1 MSSDL
6 NKKQIVTV
14 LGAGSWGSALAK
26 LLHQNGHTVRLW
38 EFDSAVA
45 ARYAATRENADFL
58 PGIQMDEGIL
68 ITSDMA
74 EALADTGF
82 VIFVVPTHV
91 LRVVAEKAADLIDK
105 HCVVVTCSKGI
116 EKGTMLCM
124 SDVLSETLPN
134 LSADH
139 LAALSGPSHAEEVS
153 RGVPTLVTAASVN
166 HDTGVKVQ
174 ALFMS
179 PVFRVYTSQD
189 LIGVELGG
197 AIKNVIAVAAG
208 ISDGVGFGDN
218 TKAALMTRGLV
229 EITRLGSAM
238 GADALTFAGLSG
250 MGDLVVTCMSRHSR
264 NRFLGEEIGKGRSPE
279 TVVTDMVQVA
289 EGYRTTAS
297 ALELARKH
305 QVVMP
310 ITQEVYRVLYENKS
324 PKEAVRDLMTR
335 DPKIEDWG

>member
-1 MSSDL
+1 MSSDV

-26 LLHQNGHTVRLW
+26 LLHQNGHFVRLW
-38 EFDSAVA
+38 EFDADVA

-58 PGIQMDEGIL
+58 PGIHMDEEIC

-74 EALADTGF
+74 EALSDAAF

-91 LRVVAEKAADLIDK
+91 LRGVAEKAAGLIDK
-105 HCVVVTCSKGI
+105 NCVVVTCSKGI

-124 SDVLSETLPN
+124 SDVLSQALPQLP
-134 LSADH
+134 LSQ

-166 HDTGVKVQ
+166 HDTAVKVQ
-174 ALFMS
+174 SLFMS

-208 ISDGVGFGDN
+208 ISTGVGFGDN
-218 TKAALMTRGLV
+218 TNAALMTRGLV

-264 NRFLGEEIGKGRSPE
+264 NRFLGEEIGKGGSPE
-279 TVVTDMVQVA
+279 TVVADMVQVA

-324 PKEAVRDLMTR
+324 PKAAVRDLMTR